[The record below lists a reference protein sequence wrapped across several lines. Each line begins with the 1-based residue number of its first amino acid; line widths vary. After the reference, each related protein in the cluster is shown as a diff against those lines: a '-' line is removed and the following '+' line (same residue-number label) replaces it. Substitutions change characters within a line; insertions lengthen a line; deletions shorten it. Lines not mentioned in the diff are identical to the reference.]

1 MARTV
6 MERAD
11 VLPLLGEAF
20 REHGF
25 EGASLSAIHK
35 RTGLG
40 RGSLYH
46 FFPGGKAEMAAAV
59 LEDIDAWFEREIFAP
74 LRSEADPKASID
86 AMWKAV
92 SAYFQSGQR
101 VCLVGAF
108 ALADTRDRFG
118 GAVNAYFA
126 RWVEA
131 LADALRRLGH
141 DANSADV
148 LAEQVVAG
156 IQGAIT
162 LARARRDPA
171 LFERVI
177 AGLRAMTEK

>member
-1 MARTV
+1 M
-6 MERAD
+6 
-11 VLPLLGEAF
+11 LPLLGEAF

-25 EGASLSAIHK
+25 EGASLSVINK
-35 RTGLG
+35 QTGLG

-46 FFPGGKAEMAAAV
+46 FFPGGKTEMAAAV
-59 LEDIDAWFEREIFAP
+59 LEDINAWFEHEIFGP
-74 LRSEADPKASID
+74 LRTATDPRAAIN
-86 AMWKAV
+86 AMWEAV

-108 ALADTRDRFG
+108 ALSDTRDRFAS
-118 GAVNAYFA
+118 AVNAYFE
-126 RWVEA
+126 RWIEA

-141 DANSADV
+141 DAERADAM
-148 LAEQVVAG
+148 AEQVVAG

-162 LARARRDPA
+162 LARARRDPG
-171 LFERVI
+171 LFERVV

>member
-1 MARTV
+1 MARMV

-20 REHGF
+20 REHGY
-25 EGASLSAIHK
+25 EGASLSVITK
-35 RTGLG
+35 QTGLG

-59 LEDIDAWFEREIFAP
+59 LEDIEAWFEREIFAP
-74 LRSEADPKASID
+74 LRSEADAQTAID
-86 AMWKAV
+86 AMWEAV

-108 ALADTRDRFG
+108 ALSDTRDRFSS
-118 GAVNAYFA
+118 AVNAYFE
-126 RWVEA
+126 RWIEA
-131 LADALRRLGH
+131 LAGALRRRGH
-141 DANSADV
+141 DANSADA

-162 LARARRDPA
+162 LARARRDVG
-171 LFERVI
+171 LFERVV

>member
-1 MARTV
+1 
-6 MERAD
+6 
-11 VLPLLGEAF
+11 
-20 REHGF
+20 
-25 EGASLSAIHK
+25 
-35 RTGLG
+35 
-40 RGSLYH
+40 
-46 FFPGGKAEMAAAV
+46 
-59 LEDIDAWFEREIFAP
+59 
-74 LRSEADPKASID
+74 
-86 AMWKAV
+86 MWAAV

-108 ALADTRDRFG
+108 ALSDTRDRFAS
-118 GAVNAYFA
+118 AVNAYFA

-141 DANSADV
+141 DANSADAI
-148 LAEQVVAG
+148 AEQMVAG

-177 AGLRAMTEK
+177 AGFRAMTEK

>member
-1 MARTV
+1 M

-25 EGASLSAIHK
+25 EGASLSVITQ

-59 LEDIDAWFEREIFAP
+59 LEDIDAWFDHEIFVP
-74 LRSEADPKASID
+74 LRMATDPRAAIN
-86 AMWKAV
+86 AMWEAV

-101 VCLVGAF
+101 ICLVGAF
-108 ALADTRDRFG
+108 ALSDTRDRFAS
-118 GAVNAYFA
+118 AVNAYFA
-126 RWVEA
+126 RWIEA
-131 LADALRRLGH
+131 LAAALRRLGH
-141 DANSADV
+141 DAKYADAI
-148 LAEQVVAG
+148 AEQVVAG

-162 LARARRDPA
+162 LARARPDA
-171 LFERVI
+171 GLFERVVT
-177 AGLRAMTEK
+177 GLRAMTEK

>member
-1 MARTV
+1 MI

-20 REHGF
+20 REHGY
-25 EGASLSAIHK
+25 EGASLSVIYK

-59 LEDIDAWFEREIFAP
+59 LEHINAWFECEIFAP
-74 LRSEADPKASID
+74 LRSETDAQAAID
-86 AMWKAV
+86 AMWDAV
-92 SAYFQSGQR
+92 SAYFRSGQR

-108 ALADTRDRFG
+108 ALSDTRDRFA

-126 RWVEA
+126 RWIEA
-131 LADALRRLGH
+131 LAHALRRLGH
-141 DANSADV
+141 DAERANAI
-148 LAEQVVAG
+148 AEQVVAG

-162 LARARRDPA
+162 LTRARRDA
-171 LFERVI
+171 GLFERVI

>member
-1 MARTV
+1 MV

-20 REHGF
+20 REHGY
-25 EGASLSAIHK
+25 EGASLAVITK
-35 RTGLG
+35 QTGLG

-46 FFPGGKAEMAAAV
+46 FFPGGKAEMAAVV

-74 LRSEADPKASID
+74 LCSEADAQAAID
-86 AMWKAV
+86 AMWDAV
-92 SAYFQSGQR
+92 SSYFQSGQR

-108 ALADTRDRFG
+108 ALSDTRDRFG
-118 GAVNAYFA
+118 SAVNAYFE
-126 RWVEA
+126 RWIEA

-141 DANSADV
+141 DTERAGAI
-148 LAEQVVAG
+148 AEQVVAG

-162 LARARRDPA
+162 LARARRDPG
-171 LFERVI
+171 LFERVV
-177 AGLRAMTEK
+177 AGLRVMTKK

>member
-1 MARTV
+1 MARLV
-6 MERAD
+6 MERSD

-20 REHGF
+20 REHGY
-25 EGASLSAIHK
+25 EGASLSVITK
-35 RTGLG
+35 QTGLG

-74 LRSEADPKASID
+74 LCSEADAQAAID

-92 SAYFQSGQR
+92 STYFQSGQR

-108 ALADTRDRFG
+108 ALSDTRDRFG
-118 GAVNAYFA
+118 SAVNAYFE
-126 RWVEA
+126 RWIEA
-131 LADALRRLGH
+131 LADALRRLG
-141 DANSADV
+141 DAERAV
-148 LAEQVVAG
+148 LIAEQVVAG

-162 LARARRDPA
+162 LARARRDA
-171 LFERVI
+171 GLFERVV

>member
-1 MARTV
+1 MV

-25 EGASLSAIHK
+25 EGASLSVITK
-35 RTGLG
+35 QTGLG

-74 LRSEADPKASID
+74 LFCSEEDTQAAID
-86 AMWKAV
+86 AMWEAV
-92 SAYFQSGQR
+92 SNYFQSGQR

-108 ALADTRDRFG
+108 ALSDTRDRFG
-118 GAVNAYFA
+118 SAVNAYFE
-126 RWVEA
+126 RWIEA

-141 DANSADV
+141 DGEHADAI
-148 LAEQVVAG
+148 AEQVVAG

-162 LARARRDPA
+162 LARARRDA
-171 LFERVI
+171 GLFERVI